1 MLPLKWKRE
10 AIRLSMETM
19 NDARFKIPYVFS
31 FQGKSEEPCIY
42 ASPEDIEDLGFRSVG
57 DQNH

>member
-1 MLPLKWKRE
+1 
-10 AIRLSMETM
+10 METM